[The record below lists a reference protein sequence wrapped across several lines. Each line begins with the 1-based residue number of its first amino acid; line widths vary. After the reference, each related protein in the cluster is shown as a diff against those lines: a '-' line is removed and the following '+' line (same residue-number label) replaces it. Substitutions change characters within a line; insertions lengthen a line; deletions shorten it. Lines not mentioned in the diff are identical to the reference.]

1 MLSLELELYWK
12 YGTSQ
17 LISLIGEEMRNSRA
31 FRRIIYLLLL
41 ATVIASQTA
50 IFWYFWDHYYSS
62 GMMQEF
68 FRKGHMVLL
77 FVYALMFTIFSN
89 VYGAFKLG
97 SLQYSNLVFSAACI
111 AVYKLHYLL
120 TDFITFN
127 ENGKSCTNYRNV
139 F

>member
-1 MLSLELELYWK
+1 MVQA
-12 YGTSQ
+12 Q

-97 SLQYSNLVFSAACI
+97 SSPVFKSGVLPAACI